1 MAKDYYQILGVA
13 RGAEAKEIKSA
24 YRKLARKLHP
34 DVNPNDKAAEARF
47 KEVSE
52 AYEVLGD
59 ADKRKLYDQYG
70 SQWEHAQNFTGS
82 GGGASGDFQFR
93 PGGGGGAGFETIF
106 EQIFTNMGR
115 PGPGSGDFMEQSGR
129 QGVPPR
135 DLEKPVEITLEE
147 IDSGTKRMLTYQSMD
162 ACKTCDGIGQVQ
174 LRTER
179 TCPMCGGTGQTKG
192 ILGMR
197 QVCQT
202 CGGSGVTSIEACPTC
217 KGSGTLATT
226 KKVEVKVPAGVTEGK
241 KLRVPGKGVVG
252 SGGRAGDLYV
262 IIKEVPHPKFR
273 RNGENLEVDADA
285 SFTTAA
291 LGGEIRVPTL
301 RGAVTMKIPEGSQS
315 GQTFRLGGQGIT
327 KLGGRRGDLMAKLKI
342 TVPKHPSDKQRQLLA
357 ELAELEK
364 VTA

>member
-1 MAKDYYQILGVA
+1 MAKDYYELLGVP
-13 RGAEAKEIKSA
+13 RGADPKEIKSA

-47 KEVSE
+47 KEVSA

-59 ADKRKLYDQYG
+59 PEKRKLYDQYG
-70 SQWEHAQNFTGS
+70 SQWENAKNFTG
-82 GGGASGDFQFR
+82 GNVGDFQFR
-93 PGGGGGAGFETIF
+93 PNGAGGGGAGFEDIF
-106 EQIFTNMGR
+106 GQIFTNMGR
-115 PGPGSGDFMEQSGR
+115 QGGSGMDFMDRSGH
-129 QGVPPR
+129 QGVPAR
-135 DLEKPVEITLEE
+135 DLEKPIEVTLEE
-147 IDSGTKRMLTYQSMD
+147 IDAGTKRVLTYQSMD
-162 ACKTCDGIGQVQ
+162 ACKTCDGVGQVQ
-174 LRTER
+174 LRAER

-192 ILGMR
+192 MLGMR
-197 QVCQT
+197 QVCQN
-202 CGGSGVTSIEACPTC
+202 CGGAGMTNAEACPTC

-262 IIKEVPHPKFR
+262 TIREAPHAKFR

-285 SFTTAA
+285 SFTIAA
-291 LGGEIRVPTL
+291 LGGEIRIPTL
-301 RGAVTMKIPEGSQS
+301 RGAVTMKIPGGSQS

-327 KLGGRRGDLMAKLKI
+327 KLGGKRGDLMAKLKI
-342 TVPKHPSDKQRQLLA
+342 TVPKNPTGKQKELLE
-357 ELAELEK
+357 ELAQLEK